1 MADNNNDIERVLQ
14 LSTHIMELRRRLQ
27 ESEAELKALLAH
39 TSQTPATERRSISE
53 NGNAAIAVHQLENQL
68 EHALA
73 RGSIALRIEKLLA
86 ASPAQ
91 SFGAE
96 DVARR
101 LELPDAQLAT
111 VRSTLHRL
119 GAEGRIRKT
128 GPGQYAGVRQQN
140 QAGA

>member
-1 MADNNNDIERVLQ
+1 MADNSNDDIERVLQ
-14 LSTHIMELRRRLQ
+14 LSSRIIELRRRLQ
-27 ESEAELKALLAH
+27 ESEAELKALLAR
-39 TSQTPATERRSISE
+39 TSQTPTVDRRPVPE
-53 NGNAAIAVHQLENQL
+53 NGNAAPVVRQLEDV
-68 EHALA
+68 LA
-73 RGSIALRIEKLLA
+73 RGSIALRIEKLLS

-101 LELPDAQLAT
+101 LEIPNVQLPT

-119 GAEGRIRKT
+119 ASEERIRRT